1 MLSKLALC
9 QPTTYFYTLMDNVI
23 YQNAKEVIR
32 FPLFFTALWSTIM
45 KGKTTSLNSLFP
57 PLELAPYTKKDNT
70 RL

>member
-57 PLELAPYTKKDNT
+57 PLELAPYTKKDGT

>member
-1 MLSKLALC
+1 MLSKLALS

-57 PLELAPYTKKDNT
+57 PLELAPYTKKDGT

>member
-57 PLELAPYTKKDNT
+57 PLELAPYTKKDST

>member
-1 MLSKLALC
+1 MFSKLALC

-57 PLELAPYTKKDNT
+57 PLELAPYTKKDGT

>member
-1 MLSKLALC
+1 MLSKLALS
-9 QPTTYFYTLMDNVI
+9 QPTTYFYTLIDNVI

-32 FPLFFTALWSTIM
+32 FPLFFTALWSIIM

-57 PLELAPYTKKDNT
+57 PLELAAYTKKDST

>member
-57 PLELAPYTKKDNT
+57 PLELAPYTKKDT
-70 RL
+70 TS